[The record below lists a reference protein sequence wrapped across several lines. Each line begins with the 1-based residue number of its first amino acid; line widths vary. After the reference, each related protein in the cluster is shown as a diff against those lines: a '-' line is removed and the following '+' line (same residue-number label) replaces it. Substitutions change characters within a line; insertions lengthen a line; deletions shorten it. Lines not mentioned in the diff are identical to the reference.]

1 MAAKA
6 VVVLAEGFEEIEAL
20 TPVDV
25 LRRAEAEVTLAGVG
39 GLTIKGAHGVGVA
52 ADAALDDLS
61 ESFDL
66 IVLPGGM
73 PGSKNIGESAAARE
87 LARTMLDAG
96 KLVASI
102 CAAPVF
108 TLGAWGML
116 DNRRATCY
124 QGMEGM
130 FPPSVKFSSERVV
143 VDGNIVTSRGPGTAL
158 EFALVLAGKLAG
170 EDAAA
175 RIARDMIVK

>member
-6 VVVLAEGFEEIEAL
+6 IVVLAEGFEEIEAI

-25 LRRAEAEVTLAGVG
+25 LRRAGVEVTLAGVG
-39 GLTIKGAHGVGVA
+39 GTAIRGAHGLAVS
-52 ADAALDDLS
+52 ADAAL
-61 ESFDL
+61 ESVTGLFDL

-73 PGSKNIGESAAARE
+73 PGAKNIGESAAARA
-87 LARTMLDAG
+87 LTQKMLDGG
-96 KLVASI
+96 KLAASI

-116 DNRRATCY
+116 DNRSATCY

-130 FPPSVKFSSERVV
+130 FPKAVNFSSERVV
-143 VDGNIVTSRGPGTAL
+143 MDGNIITSRGPGTAM

-170 EDAAA
+170 QETAVQLAK
-175 RIARDMIVK
+175 DMIVK